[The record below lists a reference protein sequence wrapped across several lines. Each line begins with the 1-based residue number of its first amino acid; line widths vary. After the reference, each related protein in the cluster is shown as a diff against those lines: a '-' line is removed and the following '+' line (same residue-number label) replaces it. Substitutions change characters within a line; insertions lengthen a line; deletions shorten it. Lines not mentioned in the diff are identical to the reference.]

1 MKYGISYVIGLK
13 SGQTR
18 QNRFDVVIIHGKMPD
33 LFTMLLNMGSEVEAL
48 DAGEQY
54 IRDEGMFGTI
64 C

>member
-33 LFTMLLNMGSEVEAL
+33 LFTKLLNMGSGNYGL
-48 DAGEQY
+48 KTD
-54 IRDEGMFGTI
+54 FGRFG
-64 C
+64 